1 MQTISKKRVFA
12 TVALI
17 IIAVTTLAYAQ
28 LLLGVVTVTTE
39 EAVTIAS
46 QVDTFPARS
55 TGNRTYD
62 NMITLNFS
70 KGGFVANDTVRVRI
84 ELVVDDPRIHEGF
97 TSLVIEI
104 LNATD
109 AIKSTLTLTS
119 PYGEF
124 EETVPN
130 PVAATSYKVKII
142 FATGETELT
151 NIPFKLSATIL
162 GFG

>member
-1 MQTISKKRVFA
+1 MQTINKKRVFA
-12 TVALI
+12 TVALM
-17 IIAVTTLAYAQ
+17 IIAVTTIAYAQ

-39 EAVTIAS
+39 EAVTIAP

-55 TGNRTYD
+55 TGNKTYD
-62 NMITLNFS
+62 NMITLNFL
-70 KGGFVANDTVRVRI
+70 KGGFAANDSVRVRV

-109 AIKSTLTLTS
+109 SIKSTLTLNT

-124 EETVPN
+124 AETVPN
-130 PVAATSYKVKII
+130 PVAAKSYNVKII

-151 NIPFKLSATIL
+151 DVPFKLSATII
-162 GFG
+162 GSE

>member
-12 TVALI
+12 TVVLI
-17 IIAVTTLAYAQ
+17 IIAVTTIAYAQ

-46 QVDTFPARS
+46 QADTFPARS

-70 KGGFVANDTVRVRI
+70 KGGFIANDSVQVRI
-84 ELVVDDPRIHEGF
+84 ELVVDDPRIYEGF

-104 LNATD
+104 LNSTD
-109 AIKSTLTLTS
+109 AIKSTLTLST
-119 PYGEF
+119 PYDEF
-124 EETVPN
+124 VETVPN
-130 PVAATSYKVKII
+130 PAAATSYKVKII

-151 NIPFKLSATIL
+151 DVTFKLSATII